1 MPTSTCPACRAADAH
16 VFHELTGVP
25 VNSCLLLTSREEAK
39 SFPRGD
45 LVLVFCQTCGFIW
58 NSAFDP
64 KMAEYSGRY
73 EETQGYSPRFV
84 AFARDLAARWVDRYK
99 LHERDILEIGCG
111 KGEFLQYLC
120 EMGPNRGVG
129 IDPSYDPDRMDSDAA
144 NRMRFIRDF
153 YGERYADLTGDA
165 VVCRHTLE
173 HIPAVGDFLA
183 MVRRSIGDRRETAV
197 LFELPDVFRV
207 LQEIAFWDLYYE
219 HCSYFT
225 LGSLTRLFRS
235 CGFEPLH
242 VSVEFDNQYLVMEAK
257 PDGGSG
263 QASFVEEED
272 LEATGKAV
280 DHFENQ
286 YLATVARWRS
296 EFVEGT
302 AAGRRTVIWGAGSK
316 GVAYLTTLGIEDEVR
331 FAVDINP
338 HKHGMFMAGTG
349 HEIVAPEFLRTY
361 RPDEVIVMNPVYV
374 PEIEAN
380 LRALSVDAVVRAV

>member
-1 MPTSTCPACRAADAH
+1 
-16 VFHELTGVP
+16 
-25 VNSCLLLTSREEAK
+25 
-39 SFPRGD
+39 
-45 LVLVFCQTCGFIW
+45 
-58 NSAFDP
+58 
-64 KMAEYSGRY
+64 MAEYSGRY

-153 YGERYADLTGDA
+153 YDERYADMTGDA

-183 MVRRSIGDRRETAV
+183 MVRRSIGRRHETAV

-207 LQEIAFWDLYYE
+207 LEEIAFWDLYYE

-235 CGFEPLH
+235 SGFEPLH

-272 LEATGKAV
+272 LEATAKAV

-296 EFVEGT
+296 EVVEGT